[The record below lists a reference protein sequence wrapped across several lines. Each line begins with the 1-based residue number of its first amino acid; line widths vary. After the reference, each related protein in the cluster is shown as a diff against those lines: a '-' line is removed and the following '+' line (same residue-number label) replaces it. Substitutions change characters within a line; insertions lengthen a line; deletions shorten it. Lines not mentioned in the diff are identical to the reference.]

1 MFHKLGKMENLLS
14 RLAIILGL
22 ITISVMSALGGP
34 ASAAT
39 AASSS
44 NNNVNRAAGTR
55 YDDKS
60 DAVDPFDGETF
71 VPVLSLEDQVRLL
84 TKQLNTL
91 TNQRREDYKM
101 LENNLKKYVRKN
113 SVQLTNAEIREEL
126 DQMR

>member
-1 MFHKLGKMENLLS
+1 MFDKLNKMVNLLP
-14 RLAIILGL
+14 RLVIILGL
-22 ITISVMSALGGP
+22 ITLSVTSALGGP
-34 ASAAT
+34 ASANNNN
-39 AASSS
+39 SN
-44 NNNVNRAAGTR
+44 NNNVNRAANVNLPR
-55 YDDKS
+55 FEDKS
-60 DAVDPFDGETF
+60 SDPFDGESI

-101 LENNLKKYVRKN
+101 LENSLKKYVRKN